1 MRIVKLLPHQTAF
14 IQAPYVFPEARFFFL
29 IAGYA
34 AGKTSSL
41 VYAVLKLIDYYS
53 GKVDEEGNPPKIGV
67 CGITLTFLKKTFS
80 GALVT
85 ALRQSKSIYNYDK
98 AHNIIYVAGV
108 ELHLTPIANEEDMF
122 GFNWC
127 IGSQEP
133 IQTRNGLVPIQN
145 IRVGDEVL
153 TRQGYKKVMAVM
165 YKGYKPVHRLTAED
179 GNNVLLTKD
188 HRVFTQENDFI
199 EAQHLTS
206 SMTLVTINQGEQRWQ
221 ENRVGT
227 SEAKS
232 LTLMVKD
239 TTDTQTHQSMEEG
252 HTSTRQTMK
261 HCTKQCGNTITERFQ
276 TGTQSITEMVTPAT
290 TTSRISCFLQS
301 LSTRLY
307 IMLNGLTSAEQSKS
321 MQCEKHSRYEPS
333 NSDRGKSLQSPE
345 KTKRSASTNVS
356 RAARHSLQ
364 QAEPMQSTAAPHAS
378 QSLDEYEDSKQQ
390 LKNTKVSSISS
401 ELRYE
406 HVYDIEVEDAHEFF
420 AGGILVHNCA
430 AVIDELDELPT
441 YTAVAI
447 VKSIND
453 RCRQVVKGARPP
465 FLAFATTSQGLK
477 GTYQVVM
484 NFVRKGINHIII
496 RARTKDN
503 IHLPKEYV
511 ESQYAIYNEKEQ
523 QCLLEGKFISIDSG
537 LVYPD
542 YDPSHNRLETSLYD
556 TVLPNETIYIGQD
569 FNVGF
574 NKAVACI
581 ARDGVLYAIK
591 EYSFPDIRRAPE
603 VFRYDFRFNRIKWV
617 PDATYNHHL
626 PEFKKELRSN
636 RIEVIYRTK
645 NPLVKDRAFLINKML
660 YSRRLYIAGDC
671 KELDN
676 ALVIRQIDK
685 NTGAPAKGKGEGAPD
700 HISDCI
706 EYVASYCTSW
716 LKEFR
721 DLYKVTL
728 GRRIDKRVEAGLTT
742 EDAEK
747 YSEDVEN
754 ATFEELSLQ

>member
-133 IQTRNGLVPIQN
+133 IQTRKGLVPIQN

-153 TRQGYKKVMAVM
+153 TRQGYKKVRAVM

-206 SMTLVTINQGEQRWQ
+206 SMTLVT
-221 ENRVGT
+221 
-227 SEAKS
+227 
-232 LTLMVKD
+232 
-239 TTDTQTHQSMEEG
+239 TTAEE
-252 HTSTRQTMK
+252 
-261 HCTKQCGNTITERFQ
+261 
-276 TGTQSITEMVTPAT
+276 
-290 TTSRISCFLQS
+290 
-301 LSTRLY
+301 
-307 IMLNGLTSAEQSKS
+307 
-321 MQCEKHSRYEPS
+321 
-333 NSDRGKSLQSPE
+333 D
-345 KTKRSASTNVS
+345 
-356 RAARHSLQ
+356 
-364 QAEPMQSTAAPHAS
+364 
-378 QSLDEYEDSKQQ
+378 

-574 NKAVACI
+574 NKATACVV
-581 ARDGVLYAIK
+581 REGVLYAIK

-660 YSRRLYIAGDC
+660 YVRRLYIASEC

-700 HISDCI
+700 HIADTL
-706 EYVASYCTSW
+706 EYVSAYCVSW